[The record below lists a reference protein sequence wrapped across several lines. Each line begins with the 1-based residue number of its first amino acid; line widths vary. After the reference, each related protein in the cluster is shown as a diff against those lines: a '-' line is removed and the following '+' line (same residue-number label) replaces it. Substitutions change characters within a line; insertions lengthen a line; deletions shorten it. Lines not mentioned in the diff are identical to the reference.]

1 MKRSRLLLISLRVRL
16 PLEGGHSG
24 AHDLVDEEQVG
35 GDDGR
40 RVDHL
45 PLHVVVVQDAVLG
58 RRDGLPRRAI
68 DPHRGARVLG
78 IGQQLDDRLLSVVP

>member
-16 PLEGGHSG
+16 PLEGGHSC

-58 RRDGLPRRAI
+58 RRDGLPRRTV
-68 DPHRGARVLG
+68 DPHRGAGVLG